1 MFFPALDFGEK
12 SVYCVG
18 MQTFLP
24 SLDHAETAYVLDNKR
39 LNKQALEAW
48 QLMLVNLKLDPEG
61 NHREP
66 RGWYNHPAA
75 LMWRGHEGA
84 LLEYIEAMT
93 VEWKSRGYKTT
104 IFDKAKST
112 LDSALRLNISFSLDK
127 PRWMKT
133 LSALDVA
140 SSHRLALLTKNYEH
154 YRQFGWSE
162 DPGCAPE
169 AYEYVW
175 LTSQGD

>member
-1 MFFPALDFGEK
+1 
-12 SVYCVG
+12 

-24 SLDHAETAYVLDNKR
+24 SADYAETAYFLDNKR
-39 LNKQALEAW
+39 LNKNALEAW

-66 RGWYNHPAA
+66 RGWANHPAA

-93 VEWKSRGYKTT
+93 REWVGRGYKTT
-104 IFDKAKST
+104 IFDKARKT
-112 LDSALRLNISFSLDK
+112 LDAALRLNLSFSLDK

-133 LSALDVA
+133 LSVLDVT
-140 SSHRLALLTKNYEH
+140 SSHRLALLAKNYEH
-154 YRQFGWSE
+154 YSQFGWPE
-162 DPGCAPE
+162 DFGTAPE
-169 AYEYVW
+169 TYEYVW
-175 LTSQGD
+175 FTSQDA

>member
-1 MFFPALDFGEK
+1 
-12 SVYCVG
+12 

-24 SLDHAETAYVLDNKR
+24 SADYVETAYVLDNKR

-61 NHREP
+61 NFREP
-66 RGWYNHPAA
+66 RGWVNHPAA

-93 VEWKSRGYKTT
+93 QEWLSRGYKTT
-104 IFDKAKST
+104 IFDKARKT
-112 LDSALRLNISFSLDK
+112 LDSALRLNLSFSVDK

-133 LSALDVA
+133 LSVLDVT
-140 SSHRLALLTKNYEH
+140 SSHRLALLAKNYEH
-154 YRQFGWSE
+154 YRQFGWPE
-162 DPGCAPE
+162 DSGTAPKT
-169 AYEYVW
+169 YEYVW
-175 LTSQGD
+175 FTSKDQ